1 MSLTQIYC
9 QSILQTFARDVF
21 CAHPRGL
28 REQGSQGY
36 TKHYYAENE
45 RVASRI
51 GGGLDSVDM
60 FIQNFEEF
68 VDKPTVEISPLW
80 TEEYHEEPFDEK
92 CHHNLDHLY
101 HAMKC
106 TGNAPSVVY
115 ECLTILYKYSEY
127 PHHEYEPDCYW
138 YHPDHLGSSSW
149 ITFSDGS
156 AVQHLEY
163 LPWGEDLVDQR
174 LNEFDG
180 VRYTFSAKEKD
191 AETGYSYFGSRYYS
205 SDLSIWLSVDPMAAK
220 YPSLSPYVYCANNP
234 VKLVDP
240 NGAEVWIPEV
250 TDNGDIRLLY
260 EEGDDYQSL
269 TDFLGGDLGIFSKR
283 QIDKM
288 WNNRDEN
295 GNVILSKNIFSKAIK
310 NAIKLNYPPEED
322 ILKYDDWAAA
332 EKAGYRK
339 NYNCFSAAMD
349 AAMGDEL
356 GCGLVKD
363 LDEDLEYGKWYSTNA
378 PVFGKTLL
386 RFEYKGKATHSA
398 TYFGKDHSGN
408 TYVFTKNGPFPAPK
422 IMLLQ
427 DVENI
432 PGYGTVTP
440 LRTDTKRLQGNSG
453 MYNYGY

>member
-1 MSLTQIYC
+1 MWRNLDQ
-9 QSILQTFARDVF
+9 
-21 CAHPRGL
+21 HPRFAG
-28 REQGSQGY
+28 
-36 TKHYYAENE
+36 T
-45 RVASRI
+45 
-51 GGGLDSVDM
+51 
-60 FIQNFEEF
+60 
-68 VDKPTVEISPLW
+68 
-80 TEEYHEEPFDEK
+80 
-92 CHHNLDHLY
+92 
-101 HAMKC
+101 
-106 TGNAPSVVY
+106 
-115 ECLTILYKYSEY
+115 
-127 PHHEYEPDCYW
+127 
-138 YHPDHLGSSSW
+138 
-149 ITFSDGS
+149 
-156 AVQHLEY
+156 
-163 LPWGEDLVDQR
+163 
-174 LNEFDG
+174 
-180 VRYTFSAKEKD
+180 YTFSAKEKD

-205 SDLSIWLSVDPMAAK
+205 SDLSVWLSVDPMAAK
-220 YPSLSPYVYCANNP
+220 YPSLSPYVYCADNP
-234 VKLVDP
+234 VRLVDP
-240 NGAEVWIPEV
+240 DGAEVWIPEV